1 MPDKKG
7 GSRVH
12 ISQETI
18 IKALKSTS
26 FNQTAAAKVLE
37 KSRTWFTD
45 KLREDGQLR
54 EMYDDA
60 RELVLD
66 GNFNAIKFVLSTR
79 GRSRGYGT
87 DVEVTSD
94 TPKPFVKI
102 TSSMSVEESAQ
113 IYRDFI
119 NEMKCP
125 VELGSGYSVRCT
137 KQLEQHQYTIL

>member
-37 KSRTWFTD
+37 KSRTWLTD

-66 GNFNAIKFVLSTR
+66 DAESTLHKLVFDGNFNAIEFVLSTR

-94 TPKPFVKI
+94 TLLSP
-102 TSSMSVEESAQ
+102 S
-113 IYRDFI
+113 
-119 NEMKCP
+119 
-125 VELGSGYSVRCT
+125 
-137 KQLEQHQYTIL
+137 